1 MRLDLGGGTINTK
14 APGHLNIDI
23 CQGAD
28 INWDLNNGL
37 PLKRKLPR
45 EYSGIDT
52 REVDKRIARDKATYI
67 LEPNSIEGI
76 RANQLIEH
84 LNTIIP
90 LMNDCFEV
98 LKPGGLLEIST
109 PLAGTDPFWQ
119 DPTHKKGYIRRSFDY
134 FCDDISTADAREEYG
149 ITCKFKVVWELLE
162 HGWNFQIK
170 LQKPDEGLPEKL

>member
-1 MRLDLGGGTINTK
+1 MIRLDLGGGTKNTK
-14 APGHLNIDI
+14 APGHINIDL
-23 CQGAD
+23 CEGAD
-28 INWDLNNGL
+28 IHWDLNNGL
-37 PLKRKLPR
+37 PMEELRKLDVLP
-45 EYSGIDT
+45 
-52 REVDKRIARDKATYI
+52 V
-67 LEPNSIEGI
+67 EGI

-84 LNTIIP
+84 LTTIIP

-134 FCDDISTADAREEYG
+134 FTNDETTKDAREEYG
-149 ITCKFKVVWELLE
+149 ITCKFEVVWELLE

-170 LQKPDEGLPEKL
+170 LRKPE